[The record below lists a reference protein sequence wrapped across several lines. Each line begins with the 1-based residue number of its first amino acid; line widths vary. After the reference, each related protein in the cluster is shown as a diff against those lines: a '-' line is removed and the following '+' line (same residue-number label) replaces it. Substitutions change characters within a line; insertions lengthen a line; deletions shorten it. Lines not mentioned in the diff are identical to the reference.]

1 MAVETK
7 NTIVEKIVEPFNCL
21 HFIDGQFVES
31 VDKKTFNNVNPVTE
45 EVYGTV
51 SEGNAA
57 DIDLAVAAAKR
68 AFEEGP
74 WGKMSTQE
82 RSKIIRKIGDIL
94 EERQEEI
101 AQLESLD
108 TGKHLKFSR
117 HVDAPRA
124 AKNFHFFADYMISV
138 GTEAFQDETN
148 GAINY
153 GYRRPIGVV
162 GLIQPWNLPLFLLTW
177 KLAPALAAGCTV
189 VIKPSELTPMTA
201 TKLMEI
207 LKEAGVPDGV
217 VNLVHGFGPGAGS
230 AINKHPDIAGI
241 GFIGQVSTGAKIM
254 EEASKTLKKLSFELG
269 GKNPNII
276 FADSNLDEVVETT
289 LKSSFTNQGEVCVC
303 GENIFVER
311 AVYDEFVEKLAEKTR
326 QLKVGNP
333 FDMENDQGALVAKVH
348 YDKVMSYFDIAK
360 EEGATFVTGGKRP
373 EGLDKGYFVEPTII
387 TGLEYGARCTREEIF
402 GPVVTIIPFDT
413 EEEVIAMANDSRV
426 GLSNTIWTNDI
437 RRAHRVAQSIESGL
451 SYINCWFVRDLRTPF
466 GGTKDSG
473 LGRVGG
479 IHSWEFYTE
488 LTNVCVKL

>member
-1 MAVETK
+1 MAVETT
-7 NTIVEKIVEPFNCL
+7 NKIVEPIVKAFDCL

-31 VDKKTFNNVNPVTE
+31 LNKKTFNNVNPVTE
-45 EVYGTV
+45 EVYATV
-51 SEGNAA
+51 AEGGAEE
-57 DIDLAVAAAKR
+57 IDLAVKAAKR
-68 AFEEGP
+68 AFKEGP

-101 AQLESLD
+101 AQLESID

-124 AKNFHFFADYMISV
+124 AANFHFFADFMLSV
-138 GTEAFQDETN
+138 GTEAFQDEVH

-153 GYRRPIGVV
+153 GFRRPIGVV

-207 LKEAGVPDGV
+207 IKEAGVPDGV
-217 VNLVHGFGPGAGS
+217 VNLVHGFGAGAGS

-241 GFIGQVSTGAKIM
+241 GFIGQVSTGARIM
-254 EEASKTLKKLSFELG
+254 QEAAPTLKKLSFELG

-276 FADSNLDEVVETT
+276 FADVDIDEVVDGTIR
-289 LKSSFTNQGEVCVC
+289 SSFTNQGEVCVC

-311 AVYDEFVEKLAEKTR
+311 SVYAEFVEKLAAKTR
-326 QLKVGNP
+326 ELKVGNP
-333 FDMENDQGALVAKVH
+333 FDMDNDQGALVAKVH
-348 YDKVMSYFDIAK
+348 YDKVMSYLKVAE
-360 EEGATFVTGGKRP
+360 EEGGTFVTGGKSP

-387 TGLEYGARCTREEIF
+387 TGLDSTSRIAREEIF
-402 GPVVTIIPFDT
+402 GPVVAVIPFDT
-413 EEEVIAMANDSRV
+413 EEEVIEIINDTRM
-426 GLSNTIWTNDI
+426 GLSNTIWTNDV

-479 IHSWEFYTE
+479 VHSWEFYTE
-488 LTNVCVKL
+488 LTNICVKL

>member
-7 NTIVEKIVEPFNCL
+7 NTIVERIIEPFNCL
-21 HFIDGQFVES
+21 HYIDGKFVES

-51 SEGNAA
+51 AEGSAA
-57 DIDLAVAAAKR
+57 DIDLAVKAAKR

-82 RSKIIRKIGDIL
+82 RSKIIRKVGDIL
-94 EERQEEI
+94 EARQEEV

-124 AKNFHFFADYMISV
+124 AANFHFFADFMLSV
-138 GTEAFQDETN
+138 GTEAFQDETHN
-148 GAINY
+148 AINY
-153 GYRRPIGVV
+153 GFRRPIGVV

-201 TKLMEI
+201 TLLMEI

-217 VNLVHGFGPGAGS
+217 VNMVHGFGPGAGS

-241 GFIGQVSTGAKIM
+241 GFIGQVSTGSRIM
-254 EEASKTLKKLSFELG
+254 AEAAPTLKKLSFELG

-276 FADSNLDEVVETT
+276 FADVDIDEVVATT
-289 LKSSFTNQGEVCVC
+289 IRSSFTNQGEVCVC
-303 GENIFVER
+303 GSRIYVER
-311 AVYDEFVEKLAEKTR
+311 PIFDEFVEKFAAKTR
-326 QLKVGNP
+326 ELKVGNP
-333 FDMENDQGALVAKVH
+333 FDMDNDQGALVAKVH
-348 YDKVMSYFDIAK
+348 YDKVMSYLKIAE
-360 EEGATFVTGGKRP
+360 EEGGTFVTGGKRP
-373 EGLDKGYFVEPTII
+373 EGLDKGYFIEPTII
-387 TGLEYGARCTREEIF
+387 TGLDDSSRCVREEIF
-402 GPVVTIIPFDT
+402 GPVVTVLPFDT
-413 EEEVIAMANDSRV
+413 EEEVIAAANDTRV

-479 IHSWEFYTE
+479 VHSWEFYTE
-488 LTNVCVKL
+488 ITNICVKL

>member
-7 NTIVEKIVEPFNCL
+7 TIVEPIVKAFDCL
-21 HFIDGQFVES
+21 HYIDGQYVES
-31 VDKKTFNNVNPVTE
+31 LNKKTFNNVNPVTE

-51 SEGNAA
+51 AEGSAA
-57 DIDLAVAAAKR
+57 DIDLAVKAAKR

-74 WGKMSTQE
+74 WGKMSTKE
-82 RSKIIRKIGDIL
+82 RSKIIRKVGDIL
-94 EERQEEI
+94 EARQEEI

-108 TGKHLKFSR
+108 NGKHLKFSR

-124 AKNFHFFADYMISV
+124 AANFHFFADYMLSV
-138 GTEAFQDETN
+138 GTESFQDDTHN
-148 GAINY
+148 AINY

-201 TKLMEI
+201 TLLMEI
-207 LKEAGVPDGV
+207 LEEAGVPNGV
-217 VNLVHGFGPGAGS
+217 VNMVHGFGPGAGS

-241 GFIGQVSTGAKIM
+241 GFIGQVSTGIKIM
-254 EEASKTLKKLSFELG
+254 EEAAPTLKKLSFELG

-276 FADSNLDEVVETT
+276 FADVDIDEVVATT
-289 LKSSFTNQGEVCVC
+289 VRSSFTNQGEVCVC
-303 GENIFVER
+303 GSRIYVER
-311 AVYDEFVEKLAEKTR
+311 PIFDEFVEKFAAKTR
-326 QLKVGNP
+326 ELKVGNP
-333 FDMENDQGALVAKVH
+333 FDLDNDQGALVAKVH
-348 YDKVMSYFDIAK
+348 YDKVMSYLKVAE
-360 EEGATFVTGGKRP
+360 EEGGTFVTGGKRP
-373 EGLDKGYFVEPTII
+373 EGLDKGYFIEPTII
-387 TGLEYGARCTREEIF
+387 TGLDDSSRCVREEIF
-402 GPVVTIIPFDT
+402 GPVVTVIPFDT
-413 EEEVIAMANDSRV
+413 EEEVIAAANDTRL

-479 IHSWEFYTE
+479 VHSWEFYTE
-488 LTNVCVKL
+488 LTNICVKL

>member
-1 MAVETK
+1 MEVQTQK
-7 NTIVEKIVEPFNCL
+7 VVEKIVKPFDCL
-21 HFIDGQFVES
+21 HFIDGKFVES

-51 SEGNAA
+51 AEGSAA
-57 DIDLAVAAAKR
+57 DIDLAVQAAKR
-68 AFEEGP
+68 ALKEGP

-82 RSKIIRKIGDIL
+82 RSNIIRKIGDIL
-94 EERQEEI
+94 LERQEEI

-124 AKNFHFFADYMISV
+124 PKNFHFFADYMISV

-148 GAINY
+148 KALNF
-153 GYRRPIGVV
+153 GYRRPLGVV

-177 KLAPALAAGCTV
+177 KLAPALAAGNTV

-201 TKLMEI
+201 TLLMEI
-207 LKEAGVPDGV
+207 LQEAGVPDGV

-241 GFIGQVSTGAKIM
+241 GFIGQVSTGARIM
-254 EEASKTLKKLSFELG
+254 AEAAPTLKKLSFELG

-276 FADSNLDEVVETT
+276 FADVDIDEVVDGTIR
-289 LKSSFTNQGEVCVC
+289 SSFTNQGEVCVS
-303 GENIFVER
+303 GSRIYVER
-311 AVYDEFVEKLAEKTR
+311 PIFDEFVEKFAAKTR
-326 QLKVGNP
+326 ALKVGDP
-333 FDMENDQGALVAKVH
+333 FDMDNDQGALVAKVH
-348 YDKVMSYFDIAK
+348 YDKVMSYLKIAE
-360 EEGATFVTGGKRP
+360 EEGGTFVTGGGRP
-373 EGLDKGYFVEPTII
+373 EGVDKGYFVQPTII
-387 TGLEYGARCTREEIF
+387 TGLDDNSRLVREEIF
-402 GPVVTIIPFDT
+402 GPVVCVLPFDT
-413 EEEVIAMANDSRV
+413 EEEVIAKANDTRM

-451 SYINCWFVRDLRTPF
+451 SYINCWFLRDLRTPF

-479 IHSWEFYTE
+479 VHSWEFYTE
-488 LTNVCVKL
+488 ITNICVKL

>member
-1 MAVETK
+1 MSIETK
-7 NTIVEKIVEPFNCL
+7 SSIVEPIVKAFDCK
-21 HFIDGQFVES
+21 HFIDGKFVDS
-31 VDKKTFNNVNPVTE
+31 VDGKTFNNVNPVTE

-51 SEGNAA
+51 AEGSAA

-82 RSKIIRKIGDIL
+82 RSNIIRKIGDIL
-94 EERQEEI
+94 LERQEEI

-124 AKNFHFFADYMISV
+124 PKNFHFFADYMISV
-138 GTEAFQDETN
+138 GTEAYQDETN
-148 GAINY
+148 GALNY

-177 KLAPALAAGCTV
+177 KLAPALAAGNTV

-207 LKEAGVPDGV
+207 IKEAGVPDGV
-217 VNLVHGFGPGAGS
+217 VNMVHGFGQGAGS

-254 EEASKTLKKLSFELG
+254 AEAAPTLKKLSFELG

-276 FADSNLDEVVETT
+276 FADVDIDEVVDGTIR
-289 LKSSFTNQGEVCVC
+289 SSFTNQGEVCVS
-303 GENIFVER
+303 GSRIYVER
-311 AVYDEFVEKLAEKTR
+311 PIFDEFVEKFAAKTR
-326 QLKVGNP
+326 ALKVGDP
-333 FDMENDQGALVAKVH
+333 FDMANDQGALVAKVH
-348 YDKVMSYFDIAK
+348 YDKVMSYLKIAE
-360 EEGATFVTGGKRP
+360 EEGGTFVTGGGRP
-373 EGLDKGYFVEPTII
+373 EGVDKGYFVQPTII
-387 TGLEYGARCTREEIF
+387 TGLDDNSRLVREEIF
-402 GPVVTIIPFDT
+402 GPVVVVLPFDT
-413 EEEVIAMANDSRV
+413 EEEVIAKANDTRM
-426 GLSNTIWTNDI
+426 GLSNTIWTNNI

-451 SYINCWFVRDLRTPF
+451 SYINCWFLRDLRTPF

-479 IHSWEFYTE
+479 VHSWEFYTE
-488 LTNVCVKL
+488 LTNICVKL

>member
-1 MAVETK
+1 MQVETK
-7 NTIVEKIVEPFNCL
+7 TVVEPIVKPFDCL

-31 VDKKTFNNVNPVTE
+31 LNKKTFNNVNPVTE

-51 SEGNAA
+51 AEGGAEE
-57 DIDLAVAAAKR
+57 IDLAVKAAKR

-101 AQLESLD
+101 AQLETLD

-124 AKNFHFFADYMISV
+124 PKNFHFFADYMLSV
-138 GTEAFQDETN
+138 GTEAFQDEVN
-148 GAINY
+148 QALNY

-207 LKEAGVPDGV
+207 IKEAGVPDGV

-241 GFIGQVSTGAKIM
+241 GFIGQVSTGVAIM
-254 EEASKTLKKLSFELG
+254 KEAAPTLKKLSFELG

-276 FADSNLDEVVETT
+276 FADVDIDEVVAGTI
-289 LKSSFTNQGEVCVC
+289 KSSFTNQGEVCVS
-303 GENIFVER
+303 GSRIYVER
-311 AVYDEFVEKLAEKTR
+311 PIYNEFLEKFAAKTR
-326 QLKVGNP
+326 ELKVGDP
-333 FDMENDQGALVAKVH
+333 FDMSADQGALVAKVH
-348 YDKVMSYFDIAK
+348 YDKVMSYLKIAE
-360 EEGATFVTGGKRP
+360 EEGGTFVTGGKRP
-373 EGLDKGYFVEPTII
+373 EGLDKGYFIEPTII
-387 TGLEYGARCTREEIF
+387 TGLDDNARCVREEIF
-402 GPVVTIIPFDT
+402 GPVVCVLPFDT
-413 EEEVIAMANDSRV
+413 EEEVIAKANDTRV

-437 RRAHRVAQSIESGL
+437 RRAHRVAQAIESGL
-451 SYINCWFVRDLRTPF
+451 SYINCWFLRDLRTPF

-479 IHSWEFYTE
+479 VHSWEFYTE
-488 LTNVCVKL
+488 LTNICVKL

>member
-1 MAVETK
+1 MAEQTEKV
-7 NTIVEKIVEPFNCL
+7 VEKIVKPFDCL
-21 HFIDGQFVES
+21 HYIDGKFVDS

-51 SEGNAA
+51 AEGSAL
-57 DIDLAVAAAKR
+57 DVDLAVKAAKR

-74 WGKMSTQE
+74 WGRMSTKE
-82 RSKIIRKIGDIL
+82 RSVILRKVGDIL
-94 EERQEEI
+94 VARQEEI

-124 AKNFHFFADYMISV
+124 GANFHFFADYMISV

-148 GAINY
+148 KAINY
-153 GYRRPIGVV
+153 GFRRPIGVV

-189 VIKPSELTPMTA
+189 VIKPSEITPMTA
-201 TKLMEI
+201 TLLMEI

-217 VNLVHGFGPGAGS
+217 VNMVHGFGPGAGS

-254 EEASKTLKKLSFELG
+254 EEAAPTLKKLSFELG

-276 FADSNLDEVVETT
+276 FADVNIDEVVETT
-289 LKSSFTNQGEVCVC
+289 IRSSFTNQGEVCVC
-303 GENIFVER
+303 GSRIYVER
-311 AVYDEFVEKLAEKTR
+311 PIFDEFVEKFAAKTR
-326 QLKVGNP
+326 ELKVGDP
-333 FDMENDQGALVAKVH
+333 FDMDNDLGALVAKVH
-348 YDKVMSYFDIAK
+348 YDKVTSYLKIAE
-360 EEGATFVTGGKRP
+360 EEGGTFVTGGKRP
-373 EGLDKGYFVEPTII
+373 EGLDTGYYVEPTII
-387 TGLEYGARCTREEIF
+387 TGLDDSSRCVREEIF
-402 GPVVTIIPFDT
+402 GPVVTVIPFDT
-413 EEEVIAMANDSRV
+413 EEEVIAKANDTRM

-437 RRAHRVAQSIESGL
+437 RRAHRVAQSIQSGL

-479 IHSWEFYTE
+479 VHSWEFYTE
-488 LTNVCVKL
+488 LTNICVKL

>member
-1 MAVETK
+1 M
-7 NTIVEKIVEPFNCL
+7 
-21 HFIDGQFVES
+21 
-31 VDKKTFNNVNPVTE
+31 
-45 EVYGTV
+45 
-51 SEGNAA
+51 
-57 DIDLAVAAAKR
+57 
-68 AFEEGP
+68 
-74 WGKMSTQE
+74 
-82 RSKIIRKIGDIL
+82 
-94 EERQEEI
+94 
-101 AQLESLD
+101 
-108 TGKHLKFSR
+108 
-117 HVDAPRA
+117 
-124 AKNFHFFADYMISV
+124 
-138 GTEAFQDETN
+138 
-148 GAINY
+148 
-153 GYRRPIGVV
+153 
-162 GLIQPWNLPLFLLTW
+162 
-177 KLAPALAAGCTV
+177 
-189 VIKPSELTPMTA
+189 
-201 TKLMEI
+201 
-207 LKEAGVPDGV
+207 
-217 VNLVHGFGPGAGS
+217 
-230 AINKHPDIAGI
+230 
-241 GFIGQVSTGAKIM
+241 
-254 EEASKTLKKLSFELG
+254 KKLSFELG

-276 FADSNLDEVVETT
+276 FAESNIDEVVETT

-311 AVYDEFVEKLAEKTR
+311 AVYDEFVEKLAAKTR
-326 QLKVGNP
+326 QLKVGDP
-333 FDMENDQGALVAKVH
+333 FDNAYDQGALVAKVH

-402 GPVVTIIPFDT
+402 GPVVTVIPFDT

>member
-1 MAVETK
+1 MAVQTQK
-7 NTIVEKIVEPFNCL
+7 VVEKIVKPFDCL
-21 HFIDGQFVES
+21 HYIDGKFVES

-51 SEGNAA
+51 AEGSAA
-57 DIDLAVAAAKR
+57 DIDLAVQAAKR
-68 AFEEGP
+68 ALKEGP

-82 RSKIIRKIGDIL
+82 RSNIIRKIGDIL
-94 EERQEEI
+94 LERQEEI

-124 AKNFHFFADYMISV
+124 PKNFHFFADYMISV

-148 GAINY
+148 KALNF
-153 GYRRPIGVV
+153 GYRRPLGVV

-177 KLAPALAAGCTV
+177 KLAPALAAGNTV

-201 TKLMEI
+201 TLLMEI
-207 LKEAGVPDGV
+207 LQEAGVPNGV

-241 GFIGQVSTGAKIM
+241 GFIGQVSTGARIM
-254 EEASKTLKKLSFELG
+254 AEAAPTLKKLSFELG

-276 FADSNLDEVVETT
+276 FADVDIDEVVEGTIR
-289 LKSSFTNQGEVCVC
+289 SSFTNQGEVCVS
-303 GENIFVER
+303 GSRIYVER
-311 AVYDEFVEKLAEKTR
+311 PIFDEFVEKFAAKTR
-326 QLKVGNP
+326 ALKVGDP
-333 FDMENDQGALVAKVH
+333 FDMDNDQGALVAKVH
-348 YDKVMSYFDIAK
+348 YDKVMSYLKIAE
-360 EEGATFVTGGKRP
+360 EEGGTFVTGGGRP
-373 EGLDKGYFVEPTII
+373 QGLDKGYFIQPTII
-387 TGLEYGARCTREEIF
+387 TGLDDNSRLVREEIF
-402 GPVVTIIPFDT
+402 GPVVCVLPFDT
-413 EEEVIAMANDSRV
+413 EEEVIAKANDTRM

-451 SYINCWFVRDLRTPF
+451 SYINCWFLRDLRTPF

-479 IHSWEFYTE
+479 VHSWEFYTE
-488 LTNVCVKL
+488 ITNICVKL

>member
-1 MAVETK
+1 MAVQTQK
-7 NTIVEKIVEPFNCL
+7 VVEQIIKPFDCL
-21 HFIDGQFVES
+21 HYIDGKFVES

-51 SEGNAA
+51 AEGSAV
-57 DIDLAVAAAKR
+57 DIDLAVQAAKR
-68 AFEEGP
+68 ALKEGP

-82 RSKIIRKIGDIL
+82 RSNIIRKIGDIL
-94 EERQEEI
+94 LERQEEI

-124 AKNFHFFADYMISV
+124 PKNFHFFADYMISV

-148 GAINY
+148 KALNF
-153 GYRRPIGVV
+153 GYRRPLGVV

-177 KLAPALAAGCTV
+177 KLAPALAAGNTV

-207 LKEAGVPDGV
+207 LQEAGVPAGV

-241 GFIGQVSTGAKIM
+241 GFIGQVSTGARIM
-254 EEASKTLKKLSFELG
+254 QEAAPTLKKLSFELG

-276 FADSNLDEVVETT
+276 FADVDIDEVVDGTIR
-289 LKSSFTNQGEVCVC
+289 SSFTNQGEVCVS
-303 GENIFVER
+303 GSRIYVER
-311 AVYDEFVEKLAEKTR
+311 PIFDEFVEKFAAKTR
-326 QLKVGNP
+326 ALKVGDP
-333 FDMENDQGALVAKVH
+333 FDMDNDQGALVAKVH
-348 YDKVMSYFDIAK
+348 YDKVMSYLKIAE
-360 EEGATFVTGGKRP
+360 EEGGTFVTGGGRP
-373 EGLDKGYFVEPTII
+373 QGLDKGYFVQPTII
-387 TGLEYGARCTREEIF
+387 TGLDDNSRLVREEIF
-402 GPVVTIIPFDT
+402 GPVVCVLPFDT
-413 EEEVIAMANDSRV
+413 EEEVIGKANDTRM

-451 SYINCWFVRDLRTPF
+451 SYINCWFLRDLRTPF

-479 IHSWEFYTE
+479 VHSWEFYTE
-488 LTNVCVKL
+488 ITNICVKL

>member
-1 MAVETK
+1 MSVETK
-7 NTIVEKIVEPFNCL
+7 STIVERIVEPFDCK
-21 HFIDGQFVES
+21 HFIDGQFVDS
-31 VDKKTFNNVNPVTE
+31 VDGKTFNNVNPVTE
-45 EVYGTV
+45 EVYGKV
-51 SEGNAA
+51 AEGSAA

-68 AFEEGP
+68 ALKGP

-82 RSKIIRKIGDIL
+82 RSNIIRKIGDIL
-94 EERQEEI
+94 LERQEEI

-124 AKNFHFFADYMISV
+124 PKNFHFFADYMISV
-138 GTEAFQDETN
+138 GTEAYQDETN
-148 GAINY
+148 GALNY

-177 KLAPALAAGCTV
+177 KLAPALAAGNTV

-207 LKEAGVPDGV
+207 IKEAGVPDGV

-241 GFIGQVSTGAKIM
+241 GFIGQVSTGARIM
-254 EEASKTLKKLSFELG
+254 QEAAPTLKKLSFELG

-276 FADSNLDEVVETT
+276 FADVDIDEVVAGTIR
-289 LKSSFTNQGEVCVC
+289 SSFTNQGEVCVS
-303 GENIFVER
+303 GSRIYVER
-311 AVYDEFVEKLAEKTR
+311 PIFDEFVEKFAAKTR
-326 QLKVGNP
+326 ELKVGDP

-348 YDKVMSYFDIAK
+348 YDKVMSYLKIAE
-360 EEGATFVTGGKRP
+360 EEGGTFVTGGGRP
-373 EGLDKGYFVEPTII
+373 EGLEKGYFVQPTII
-387 TGLEYGARCTREEIF
+387 TGLDDSSRLVREEIF
-402 GPVVTIIPFDT
+402 GPVVCVLPFDT
-413 EEEVIAMANDSRV
+413 EEEVIAAANDTRM

-437 RRAHRVAQSIESGL
+437 RRAHRVAQAIESGL
-451 SYINCWFVRDLRTPF
+451 SYINCWFLRDLRTPF

-479 IHSWEFYTE
+479 VHSWEFYTE
-488 LTNVCVKL
+488 LTNICVKL

>member
-1 MAVETK
+1 MKVETK
-7 NTIVEKIVEPFNCL
+7 TVVEPIVKPFDCL
-21 HFIDGQFVES
+21 HYIDGKFVES
-31 VDKKTFNNVNPVTE
+31 LDGKTFNNVNPVTE

-51 SEGNAA
+51 AEGSAA
-57 DIDLAVAAAKR
+57 DIDLAVKAAKR

-74 WGKMSTQE
+74 WGKMSVQE
-82 RSKIIRKIGDIL
+82 RSKIIRRVGDIL
-94 EERQEEI
+94 EARQEEI

-117 HVDAPRA
+117 AVDAPRA
-124 AKNFHFFADYMISV
+124 AANFHFFADYMISV
-138 GTEAFQDETN
+138 GTEAYQDEVHN
-148 GAINY
+148 ALNY

-177 KLAPALAAGCTV
+177 KLAPALAAGCTA

-201 TKLMEI
+201 TMLMEI

-217 VNLVHGFGPGAGS
+217 VNLVHGFGAGAGS

-241 GFIGQVSTGAKIM
+241 GFIGQVSTGARIM
-254 EEASKTLKKLSFELG
+254 AEAAPTLKKLSFELG

-276 FADSNLDEVVETT
+276 FADVDLDEVVETT
-289 LKSSFTNQGEVCVC
+289 IKSSFINQGEVCVC
-303 GENIFVER
+303 GENVFVER
-311 AVYDEFVEKLAEKTR
+311 SIYDEFVEKFAARTK

-333 FDMENDQGALVAKVH
+333 FDMSVDQGALVAKVH
-348 YDKVMSYFDIAK
+348 YDKVMSYFKLAE
-360 EEGATFVTGGKRP
+360 EEGGTFISGGKRP

-402 GPVVTIIPFDT
+402 GPVVSIIPFDT
-413 EEEVIAMANDSRV
+413 EAEVIAMANDTRV

-437 RRAHRVAQSIESGL
+437 RRAHRVAQSIQSGL

-479 IHSWEFYTE
+479 VHSWEFYTE
-488 LTNVCVKL
+488 LTNICVKL

>member
-1 MAVETK
+1 MQVETK
-7 NTIVEKIVEPFNCL
+7 TVVEPIVKPFDCL

-31 VDKKTFNNVNPVTE
+31 LNKKTFNNVNPVTE

-51 SEGNAA
+51 AEGGAEE
-57 DIDLAVAAAKR
+57 IDLAVKAAKR

-101 AQLESLD
+101 AQLETLD

-124 AKNFHFFADYMISV
+124 PKNFHFFADYMLSV
-138 GTEAFQDETN
+138 GTEAFQDEVN
-148 GAINY
+148 QALNY

-207 LKEAGVPDGV
+207 IKEAGVPDGV
-217 VNLVHGFGPGAGS
+217 VNMVHGFGPGAGS

-241 GFIGQVSTGAKIM
+241 GFIGQVSTGVAIM
-254 EEASKTLKKLSFELG
+254 KEAAPTLKKLSFELG

-276 FADSNLDEVVETT
+276 FADVDIDEVVAGTI
-289 LKSSFTNQGEVCVC
+289 KSSFTNQGEVCVS
-303 GENIFVER
+303 GSRIYVER
-311 AVYDEFVEKLAEKTR
+311 PIYDEFLEKFAAKTR
-326 QLKVGNP
+326 ELKVGDP
-333 FDMENDQGALVAKVH
+333 FDMSADQGALVAKVH
-348 YDKVMSYFDIAK
+348 YDKVMSYLKIAE
-360 EEGATFVTGGKRP
+360 EEGGTFVTGGKRP
-373 EGLDKGYFVEPTII
+373 EGFDKGYFIEPTII
-387 TGLEYGARCTREEIF
+387 TGLDDNARCVREEIF
-402 GPVVTIIPFDT
+402 GPVVCVLPFDT
-413 EEEVIAMANDSRV
+413 EEEVIAKANDTRV

-437 RRAHRVAQSIESGL
+437 RRAHRVAQAIESGL
-451 SYINCWFVRDLRTPF
+451 SYINCWFLRDLRTPF

-479 IHSWEFYTE
+479 VHSWEFYTE
-488 LTNVCVKL
+488 ITNICVKL

>member
-1 MAVETK
+1 MVQVETK
-7 NTIVEKIVEPFNCL
+7 KVVEPIVNPFDCL
-21 HFIDGQFVES
+21 HYIDGKFVES
-31 VDKKTFNNVNPVTE
+31 VDGKTFNNVNPVTE

-51 SEGNAA
+51 AEGSAA
-57 DIDLAVAAAKR
+57 DIDLAVKAAKR

-74 WGKMSTQE
+74 WGKMTVNE
-82 RSKIIRKIGDIL
+82 RSRIIRKVGDIL
-94 EERQEEI
+94 EARQEEI

-124 AKNFHFFADYMISV
+124 AANFHFFADYMISI
-138 GTEAFQDETN
+138 GTEAYQDETHN
-148 GAINY
+148 ALNY

-201 TKLMEI
+201 TRLMEI

-254 EEASKTLKKLSFELG
+254 AEAAPTLKKLSFELG

-276 FADSNLDEVVETT
+276 FADVDIDEVVATT
-289 LKSSFTNQGEVCVC
+289 IRSSFTNQGEVCVC
-303 GENIFVER
+303 GSRIYVER
-311 AVYDEFVEKLAEKTR
+311 QIFDEFVERFASKTR
-326 QLKVGNP
+326 ELKVGDP
-333 FDMENDQGALVAKVH
+333 FDMSNDQGALVAKVH
-348 YDKVMSYFDIAK
+348 YDKVMSYLKIAE
-360 EEGATFVTGGKRP
+360 EEGGTFVTGGKRP
-373 EGLDKGYFVEPTII
+373 DGLDKGYFIEPTII
-387 TGLEYGARCTREEIF
+387 TGLDDRSRCVREEIF
-402 GPVVTIIPFDT
+402 GPVVTVIPFDT
-413 EEEVIAMANDSRV
+413 EEEVIAAANDTRM

-437 RRAHRVAQSIESGL
+437 RRAHRVAQKIVSGL

-479 IHSWEFYTE
+479 SHSWEFYTE
-488 LTNVCVKL
+488 ITNICVKL

>member
-1 MAVETK
+1 MSTETK
-7 NTIVEKIVEPFNCL
+7 STIVKRIVEPFDCK
-21 HFIDGQFVES
+21 HFIDGKFVDS
-31 VDKKTFNNVNPVTE
+31 VDGKTFNNVNPVTE

-51 SEGNAA
+51 AEGSAA
-57 DIDLAVAAAKR
+57 DIDLAVQAAKR
-68 AFEEGP
+68 ALEGP
-74 WGKMSTQE
+74 WGKMSTTE
-82 RSKIIRKIGDIL
+82 RSKIIRRIGDIL

-124 AKNFHFFADYMISV
+124 PKNFHFFADYMISV
-138 GTEAFQDETN
+138 GGESFMDDTHN
-148 GAINY
+148 AINY
-153 GYRRPIGVV
+153 SYRRPIGVV

-207 LKEAGVPDGV
+207 IQEAGVPDGV

-241 GFIGQVSTGAKIM
+241 GFIGQVATGAKIM
-254 EEASKTLKKLSFELG
+254 EEAAPTLKKLSFELG

-276 FADSNLDEVVETT
+276 FADVDIDEVVETT
-289 LKSSFTNQGEVCVC
+289 LRSSFTNQGEVCVC

-311 AVYDEFVEKLAEKTR
+311 PIYEEFVEKLAARTR
-326 QLKVGNP
+326 ELKVGDP
-333 FDMENDQGALVAKVH
+333 FDMAYDQGALVAKVH
-348 YDKVMSYFDIAK
+348 YDKVMKYFDIAR

-373 EGLDKGYFVEPTII
+373 DGLEKGYFVEPTII
-387 TGLEYGARCTREEIF
+387 TDVEFGARITREEVF
-402 GPVVTIIPFDT
+402 GPIVTVIPFDT
-413 EEEVIAMANDSRV
+413 EEEVIRMANDTRM

-437 RRAHRVAQSIESGL
+437 RRAHRVAHKIESGL

-473 LGRVGG
+473 IGRVGG
-479 IHSWEFYTE
+479 IHAWEFYTE

>member
-1 MAVETK
+1 MSVQTQ
-7 NTIVEKIVEPFNCL
+7 TIVEKTVKAFDCL
-21 HFIDGQFVES
+21 HFIDGKFVPS
-31 VDKKTFNNVNPVTE
+31 LDGKTFNNVNPVTE

-51 SEGNAA
+51 AEGSAA
-57 DIDLAVAAAKR
+57 EIDLAVQAAKR
-68 AFEEGP
+68 ALKEGP
-74 WGKMSTQE
+74 WGKMNTQE
-82 RSKIIRKIGDIL
+82 RAGIIRKIGDIL
-94 EERQEEI
+94 LERQEEI

-124 AKNFHFFADYMISV
+124 PKNFHFFADYMITV

-148 GAINY
+148 KSLNY

-177 KLAPALAAGCTV
+177 KLAPALAAGNTV

-201 TKLMEI
+201 TLLMEI
-207 LKEAGVPDGV
+207 LKDAGVPDGV

-241 GFIGQVSTGAKIM
+241 GFIGQVTTGARIM
-254 EEASKTLKKLSFELG
+254 QEAAPTLKKLSFELG

-276 FADSNLDEVVETT
+276 FADVDIDEVVDGTIR
-289 LKSSFTNQGEVCVC
+289 SSFTNQGEVCVS
-303 GENIFVER
+303 GSRIYVER
-311 AVYDEFVEKLAEKTR
+311 PIFDEFVQKFAEKTR
-326 QLKVGNP
+326 KLKVGDP
-333 FDMENDQGALVAKVH
+333 FDMDNDQGALVAKVH
-348 YDKVMSYFDIAK
+348 YDKVMSYLKIAE
-360 EEGATFVTGGKRP
+360 EEGGTFVTGGGRP
-373 EGLDKGYFVEPTII
+373 EGLDKGYFVQPTII
-387 TGLEYGARCTREEIF
+387 TGLDDNSRLIREEIF
-402 GPVVTIIPFDT
+402 GPVVCVLPFDT
-413 EEEVIAMANDSRV
+413 EEEVIAAANDTRM

-437 RRAHRVAQSIESGL
+437 RRAHRVAQSVESGL
-451 SYINCWFVRDLRTPF
+451 SYINCWFLRDLRTPF

-488 LTNVCVKL
+488 ITNICVKL

>member
-1 MAVETK
+1 MAVQTQK
-7 NTIVEKIVEPFNCL
+7 VVEKIVKPFDCL
-21 HFIDGQFVES
+21 HYIDGKFVES

-51 SEGNAA
+51 AEGSAA
-57 DIDLAVAAAKR
+57 DIDLAVQAAKR
-68 AFEEGP
+68 ALKEGP

-82 RSKIIRKIGDIL
+82 RSNIIRKIGDIL
-94 EERQEEI
+94 LERQEEI

-124 AKNFHFFADYMISV
+124 PKNFHFFADYMISV

-148 GAINY
+148 KALNF
-153 GYRRPIGVV
+153 GYRRPLGVV

-177 KLAPALAAGCTV
+177 KLAPALAAGNTV

-201 TKLMEI
+201 TLLMEI
-207 LKEAGVPDGV
+207 LQEAGVPNGV

-230 AINKHPDIAGI
+230 AINKHPDISGI
-241 GFIGQVSTGAKIM
+241 GFIGQVSTGARIM
-254 EEASKTLKKLSFELG
+254 AEAAPTLKKLSFELG

-276 FADSNLDEVVETT
+276 FADVDIDEVVDGTIR
-289 LKSSFTNQGEVCVC
+289 SSFTNQGEVCVS
-303 GENIFVER
+303 GSRIYVER
-311 AVYDEFVEKLAEKTR
+311 PIFDEFVEKFAAKTR
-326 QLKVGNP
+326 ALKVGDP
-333 FDMENDQGALVAKVH
+333 FDMDNDQGALVAKVH
-348 YDKVMSYFDIAK
+348 YDKVMSYLKIAE
-360 EEGATFVTGGKRP
+360 EEGGTFVTGGGRP
-373 EGLDKGYFVEPTII
+373 QGLDKGYFIQPTII
-387 TGLEYGARCTREEIF
+387 TGLDDNSRLVREEIF
-402 GPVVTIIPFDT
+402 GPVVCVLPFDT
-413 EEEVIAMANDSRV
+413 EEEVIAKANDTRM

-451 SYINCWFVRDLRTPF
+451 SYINCWFLRDLRTPF

-479 IHSWEFYTE
+479 VHSWEFYTE
-488 LTNVCVKL
+488 ITNICVKL

>member
-1 MAVETK
+1 MTVETT
-7 NTIVEKIVEPFNCL
+7 NTIVEPSVKAFDCL

-31 VDKKTFNNVNPVTE
+31 QNKKTFNNVNPVTE

-51 SEGNAA
+51 AEGGAEE
-57 DIDLAVAAAKR
+57 IDLAVKAAKR

-82 RSKIIRKIGDIL
+82 RSNIIRKIGDIL
-94 EERQEEI
+94 LERQEEI

-124 AKNFHFFADYMISV
+124 PKNFHFFADYMISV
-138 GTEAFQDETN
+138 GTEAYQDEIN
-148 GAINY
+148 KALNY

-207 LKEAGVPDGV
+207 IKEAGVPDGV
-217 VNLVHGFGPGAGS
+217 VNMVHGFGPGAGS
-230 AINKHPDIAGI
+230 AINQHPDIAGI
-241 GFIGQVSTGAKIM
+241 GFIGQVSTGVRIM
-254 EEASKTLKKLSFELG
+254 QEAAPTLKKLSFELG

-276 FADSNLDEVVETT
+276 FADVDIDEVVDGTIR
-289 LKSSFTNQGEVCVC
+289 SSFTNQGEVCVS
-303 GENIFVER
+303 GSRIYVER
-311 AVYDEFVEKLAEKTR
+311 PIFDEFVEKFAAKTR
-326 QLKVGNP
+326 ALKVGDP
-333 FDMENDQGALVAKVH
+333 FDMANDQGALVAKVH
-348 YDKVMSYFDIAK
+348 YDKVMSYLKIAE
-360 EEGATFVTGGKRP
+360 EEGGTFVTGGGRP
-373 EGLDKGYFVEPTII
+373 EGVEKGYFVQPTII
-387 TGLEYGARCTREEIF
+387 TGLDDNSRCVREEIF
-402 GPVVTIIPFDT
+402 GPVVCVLPFDT
-413 EEEVIAMANDSRV
+413 EEEVIAAANDTRV

-451 SYINCWFVRDLRTPF
+451 SYINCWFLRDLRTPF

-479 IHSWEFYTE
+479 VHSWEFYTE
-488 LTNVCVKL
+488 LTNICVKL